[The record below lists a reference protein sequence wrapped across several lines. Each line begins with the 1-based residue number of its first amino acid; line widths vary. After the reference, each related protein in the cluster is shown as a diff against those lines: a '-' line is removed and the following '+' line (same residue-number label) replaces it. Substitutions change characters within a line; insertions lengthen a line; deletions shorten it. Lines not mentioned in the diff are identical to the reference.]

1 MRSEI
6 CNSLRSGELRSDI
19 TVSDLEIMSNANNY
33 SGWIYRRIL
42 PFIGQRILEV
52 GAGIGNFTRLL
63 LNRELIVAVDKHPA
77 CVDYLKARL
86 GNSRTL
92 VPMEL
97 DISDPAVCELSPY
110 EFDTVICLNV
120 LEHVEDDLSA
130 LAHMYSVLRAGG
142 ILILLVPAFQFLY
155 GSVDR
160 SLGHYRRYNRK
171 SLIPKVRQ
179 AGFEV
184 ERVFYMNMIGM
195 AGWLLNNRILGWR
208 EESARQIGF
217 FDRFVAPWAESLER
231 LIQPPVGLSLIS
243 VCRKK

>member
-6 CNSLRSGELRSDI
+6 CNSLRSSELRGDI
-19 TVSDLEIMSNANNY
+19 TISDLEIMVGGNNY

-52 GAGIGNFTRLL
+52 GAGIGNFIRLL
-63 LNRELIVAVDKHPA
+63 VNRELIVAVDKHPA

-86 GNSRTL
+86 GSSRTV

-97 DISDPAVCELSPY
+97 DISDPAVRELSPY

-130 LAHMYSVLRAGG
+130 LAHMQSVLRPGG

-171 SLIPKVRQ
+171 SLIPKMVQ
-179 AGFEV
+179 AGFQV
-184 ERVFYMNMIGM
+184 ESTMYTNMIGM
-195 AGWLLNNRILGWR
+195 AGWFLNNRVLGWHK
-208 EESARQIGF
+208 ESARQIGF
-217 FDRFVAPWAESLER
+217 FDRFVAPWAERLER
-231 LIQPPVGLSLIS
+231 WIQPPVGLSLIS